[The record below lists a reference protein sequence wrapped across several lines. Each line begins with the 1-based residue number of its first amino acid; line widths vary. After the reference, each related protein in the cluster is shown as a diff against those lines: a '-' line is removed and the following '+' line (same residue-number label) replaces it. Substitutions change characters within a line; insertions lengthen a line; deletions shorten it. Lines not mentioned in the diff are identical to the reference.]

1 MLKYNRAIE
10 HVLYVQF
17 KNKIKCR
24 YPSILFHLHWKY
36 LNKFYI
42 HTFIK
47 VSNTFCIR
55 VNMVFKHLKSF
66 PYYYFVSC

>member
-1 MLKYNRAIE
+1 MLKYNKAIE

-24 YPSILFHLHWKY
+24 YPSHLHWKY

-47 VSNTFCIR
+47 VSNNFCIR

-66 PYYYFVSC
+66 PFSLLLFC